1 MHACFTS
8 SPRKPVSNPVKQ
20 TESSPLMNVQE
31 FIPSE
36 KKETSVISQTLL
48 LVEDN
53 KDVLDYL
60 EKQFE
65 NEYKVLKAEN
75 GKRRLHR

>member
-1 MHACFTS
+1 MHVLL
-8 SPRKPVSNPVKQ
+8 PLPEKPVSNPVKQ

-36 KKETSVISQTLL
+36 KKETPVISQTLL

-60 EKQFE
+60 E
-65 NEYKVLKAEN
+65 NNLKMN
-75 GKRRLHR
+75 IRC